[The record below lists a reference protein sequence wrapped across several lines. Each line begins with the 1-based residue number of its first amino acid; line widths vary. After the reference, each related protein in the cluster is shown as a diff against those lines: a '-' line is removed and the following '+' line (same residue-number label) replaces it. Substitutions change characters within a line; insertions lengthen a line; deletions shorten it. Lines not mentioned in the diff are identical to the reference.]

1 MHARVGAAPTP
12 RRQHYAAAPPPGLLQ
27 RNAAA
32 VLDLSGE
39 VQWETAD
46 VELGSPEVPAFQGTL
61 RLPFKEQLPPCPGGG
76 AGAPGGYPR
85 PRE

>member
-1 MHARVGAAPTP
+1 M
-12 RRQHYAAAPPPGLLQ
+12 
-27 RNAAA
+27 
-32 VLDLSGE
+32 LDLSGE